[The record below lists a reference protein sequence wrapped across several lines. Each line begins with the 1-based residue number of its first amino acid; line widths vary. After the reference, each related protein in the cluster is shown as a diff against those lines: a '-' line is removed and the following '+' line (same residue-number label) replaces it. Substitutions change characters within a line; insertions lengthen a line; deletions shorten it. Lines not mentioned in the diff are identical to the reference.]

1 VKEWTLSEIH
11 GVWRELCVA
20 TDEIDQAV
28 SEAVGQR
35 GALWARRAVD
45 ADGKPWPAGERD
57 ASEPGRGTPSA
68 GWRRAC
74 RCRGRPQWSGQHV
87 RSGVPFKGYRLGWS
101 WVCVIFCWSH
111 QENHPR

>member
-35 GALWARRAVD
+35 GALWARRARKAVD
-45 ADGKPWPAGERD
+45 ADGKPWP
-57 ASEPGRGTPSA
+57 
-68 GWRRAC
+68 GW
-74 RCRGRPQWSGQHV
+74 
-87 RSGVPFKGYRLGWS
+87 
-101 WVCVIFCWSH
+101 
-111 QENHPR
+111 